1 MIVLSIETSTPQA
14 SVVLGSEQGI
24 LASCSLSTGSTTGEF
39 LLPAVDFMLKEAHL
53 SMNSIAAV
61 AVGLGPGLFTGLR
74 IGVTTAK
81 TLSQALAV
89 PIVGASSL
97 DLLAFDGRYSQRLI
111 CPVLDARRG
120 EVFYCFYR
128 QVRGGITRVGEYSV
142 GPPERLMAE
151 VESVGGGDVL
161 LMGYG
166 ALLYRNKLQ
175 ENSRAEFGSLADA
188 FPRASALLALALP
201 RLFREDFDPVFEV
214 EPMYMRRST
223 AAIPWTQRTV
233 G

>member
-1 MIVLSIETSTPQA
+1 MIILSIETSTPQA
-14 SVVLGSEQGI
+14 SVALGTEQGI
-24 LASCSLSTGSTTGEF
+24 LASAAISTGSTTGEF
-39 LLPAVDFMLKEAHL
+39 LLPAVNFLLDQAHL
-53 SMNSIAAV
+53 TMNSIAAV
-61 AVGLGPGLFTGLR
+61 AIGLGPGLFTGLR

-81 TLSQALAV
+81 TLAQALAV

-97 DLLAFDGRYSQRLI
+97 DLLAFDGRYSSRLI

-151 VESVGGGDVL
+151 TEGLGGDVL

-166 ALLYRNKLQ
+166 ALLYRSKLQ
-175 ENSRAEFGSLADA
+175 ENSKAEFGSLADA

-201 RLFREDFDPVFEV
+201 RLFREDFDPVFEI

-223 AAIPWTQRTV
+223 AAIPWAHRKV

>member
-1 MIVLSIETSTPQA
+1 TPQA
-14 SVVLGSEQGI
+14 SVALGSEQGI
-24 LASCSLSTGSTTGEF
+24 IASAAISTGSTTGEF
-39 LLPAVDFMLKEAHL
+39 LLPAIDFLLDQAHL
-53 SMNSIAAV
+53 SMNSIAAM

-81 TLSQALAV
+81 TLAQALAV
-89 PIVGASSL
+89 PIVGQSSL
-97 DLLAFDGRYSQRLI
+97 DLLAFDGRYSSRLI

-128 QVRGGITRVGEYSV
+128 QTPGGVERVGDYSV
-142 GPPERLMAE
+142 GPPRRLMAE
-151 VESVGGGDVL
+151 IQGIGSEVL

-166 ALLYRNKLQ
+166 ALLNRHELQ
-175 ENSRAEFGSLADA
+175 ETSRAEFGSLADA

-201 RLFREDFDPVFEV
+201 RLFREDFDSVFEI

-223 AAIPWTQRTV
+223 AAIPWVQRGTKRKA